1 MVVFV
6 VHPEQGDKRSWSF
19 SAGGEAAVWSDEAGC
34 AHGSIRVFRQHD
46 DKFVVVVLL
55 VGVWFLAP

>member
-6 VHPEQGDKRSWSF
+6 VHSEQGDKRSWSF
-19 SAGGEAAVWSDEAGC
+19 SASGEAAVWSDEAGC

-46 DKFVVVVLL
+46 DRFVVVKV
-55 VGVWFLAP
+55 F